1 MHRLRE
7 GRQAGKG
14 RPNGCRRGIPV
25 KVDACHER
33 GGGGGGVVVVC
44 RHHTSRLSFR
54 SAARWCTTTVHPV
67 WERRRH
73 EGGRLEIALDFN
85 ALALLNGLAL
95 EVLEHVQI
103 LRASGT
109 GQAERLASARC
120 APCSLPAGRG
130 KFGA

>member
-33 GGGGGGVVVVC
+33 VVVVVVC
-44 RHHTSRLSFR
+44 RHRTSRLSFR
-54 SAARWCTTTVHPV
+54 SAARCATAVHPV

-73 EGGRLEIALDFN
+73 EGGQLELALDLN
-85 ALALLNGLAL
+85 ALAFLNGLAL
-95 EVLEHVQI
+95 EVLEYVQI
-103 LRASGT
+103 LRASRT
-109 GQAERLASARC
+109 GQAEPLA
-120 APCSLPAGRG
+120 
-130 KFGA
+130 